1 MAGVVAGSSVPG
13 LAKDI
18 ATSLKKEFFGVS
30 TGRFPD
36 GELHVKLENPDLPKK
51 VYYVQTMAPLPN
63 QRLTELLLTSDL
75 LKDLGVK
82 EIVAIIPYMGYTRQD
97 HRKIPGEAVSVG
109 TLFKLLEG
117 AAIKKIVSIDIHL
130 HRLQLGDIKELTN
143 IEIIEVSAMPLLAT
157 KCPLRKPLVI
167 APDSEAKRW
176 AESAARVLGTEYG
189 AMEKNRVTPTEVEV
203 SFGDM
208 EVEGRN
214 VLIVDDIVS
223 TGGTMIETAQLLKK
237 MGAKEICAAFTHA
250 VFSSPECVSNLFN
263 SGIRDL
269 ISTNTIQNEFA
280 EVNVAGLIASTL
292 S

>member
-82 EIVAIIPYMGYTRQD
+82 EIVAIIPY
-97 HRKIPGEAVSVG
+97 
-109 TLFKLLEG
+109 EG